1 MFLDNGNTMEN
12 VKQKYMFLY
21 LKTGGGHL
29 APAKA
34 VAGYFERYFPD
45 TSSVIL
51 VDGLKEAPEYS
62 RFILEDGYR
71 ILQNNA
77 KWSFEFLYAVN
88 KLSMFAKYNSTLV
101 SGRVIP
107 YIKQQILNEKPDKIV
122 IFHFFL
128 IKPVYAIIKKAK
140 LNIPVITVVTDPY
153 SAHPV
158 WFLNKKQK
166 MVVFSEQVK
175 QYAITQKI
183 KPNNINVFHFLLD
196 EKFSNPLNKDDIP
209 ILKQKYNIKANNK
222 TVLIVG
228 GGDGIPRGSIILT
241 KLIEANINANIIIV
255 CGKNNKLY
263 KFANKLKIKKDAQ
276 NLHIYGYV
284 DFIYDL
290 LNISDIVISKCGAS
304 TFMEILLSKKI
315 PVITDYIWEQE
326 KGNVDYLV
334 ENKMGIFEKKLKKLP
349 EIISK
354 LIEDEVYYSS
364 FINNIK
370 NAKIRNGLREFS
382 EFLHNY

>member
-1 MFLDNGNTMEN
+1 MDTK
-12 VKQKYMFLY
+12 KQKYMFFY

-34 VAGYFERYFPD
+34 VAGYLEKYYSND
-45 TSSVIL
+45 CSVIL

-62 RFILEDGYR
+62 RFIIEDGYR

-88 KLSMFAKYNSTLV
+88 KLSVFAKYNSTLV
-101 SGRVIP
+101 SGRVVP
-107 YIKQQILNEKPDKIV
+107 YIKKQILAELPDKIV

-128 IKPVYAIIKKAK
+128 IKPVYAILKKLK

-166 MVVFSEQVK
+166 MVVFSEKVK
-175 QYAITQKI
+175 EYALTQKI
-183 KPNNINVFHFLLD
+183 KPQNLEVFQFLLD
-196 EKFSNPLNKDDIP
+196 EKFSTPPDKNLIPPLKEKYLINNE
-209 ILKQKYNIKANNK
+209 LKTI
-222 TVLIVG
+222 LIVG
-228 GGDGIPRGSIILT
+228 GGDGIPRGSLILT
-241 KLIEANINANIIIV
+241 KLIEASVKANIIIV
-255 CGKNNKLY
+255 CGKNQKLF
-263 KFANKLKIKKDAQ
+263 KFASKIKLKKNVE
-276 NLHIYGYV
+276 NLHVYGYV

-334 ENKMGIFEKKLKKLP
+334 ENEMGIFEKKLKKLP
-349 EIISK
+349 EIISR
-354 LIEDEVYYSS
+354 LIEDKEYYNS
-364 FINNIK
+364 FINNINK
-370 NAKIRNGLREFS
+370 AGIKNGLKDFS
-382 EFLHNY
+382 EYLYNN

>member
-1 MFLDNGNTMEN
+1 MEN
-12 VKQKYMFLY
+12 KKQKYMFFY
-21 LKTGGGHL
+21 LRTGGGHL

-34 VAGYFERYFPD
+34 VANYLEKYYPNE
-45 TSSVIL
+45 TSVVL

-88 KLSMFAKYNSTLV
+88 KFPLFAQSNSALV
-101 SGRVIP
+101 SGRVVP
-107 YIKQQILNEKPDKIV
+107 YIQKQILSELPDKIV

-128 IKPVYAIIKKAK
+128 IKPVYSILKKHK

-166 MVVFSEQVK
+166 MVVFSNKVK
-175 QYAITQKI
+175 EFALSQKI
-183 KPNNINVFHFLLD
+183 KPQNIQVFQFLLD
-196 EKFSNPLNKDDIP
+196 EKFSNPINSNLVP
-209 ILKQKYNIKANNK
+209 SLKEKYNIDKKLK

-241 KLIEANINANIIIV
+241 KLIEAKINANIIIV
-255 CGKNNKLY
+255 CGKNEKLF
-263 KFANKLKIKKDAQ
+263 KFATKLKIKQ
-276 NLHIYGYV
+276 NIENLHVYGYV

-290 LNISDIVISKCGAS
+290 LNISDVVISKCGAS

-334 ENKMGIFEKKLKKLP
+334 ENNMGIFEKKLKKLP
-349 EIISK
+349 EIINR
-354 LIEDEVYYSS
+354 LITDENYYNS
-364 FINNIK
+364 FIKNINAAGIK
-370 NAKIRNGLREFS
+370 NGLKDFAEYLLKI
-382 EFLHNY
+382 

>member
-1 MFLDNGNTMEN
+1 MEN
-12 VKQKYMFLY
+12 KKQKYMFFY

-34 VAGYFERYFPD
+34 VANYMEKYFGED
-45 TSSVIL
+45 STVVL

-88 KLSMFAKYNSTLV
+88 KLSVFAKYNSLLV

-107 YIKQQILNEKPDKIV
+107 YIKKQILSEMPDKIV

-128 IKPVYAIIKKAK
+128 IKPVYAILRKAK
-140 LNIPVITVVTDPY
+140 LNIPVLTVVTDPY
-153 SAHPV
+153 SVHPV
-158 WFLNKKQK
+158 WFLNKKQR
-166 MVVFSEQVK
+166 MVVFSEKVK
-175 QYAITQKI
+175 EYAISQKI
-183 KPNNINVFHFLLD
+183 KPSNINVFHFLLD
-196 EKFSNPLNKDDIP
+196 EKFSEQPDKGIIP
-209 ILKQKYNIKANNK
+209 KLKQKYYINPNK
-222 TVLIVG
+222 KTILIVG
-228 GGDGIPRGSIILT
+228 GGDGIPRGHIIL
-241 KLIEANINANIIIV
+241 KRLIEAELNANIIIV
-255 CGKNNKLY
+255 CGKNQKLY
-263 KFANKLKIKKDAQ
+263 KFAEKLKLKEFAND
-276 NLHIYGYV
+276 LHVYGYV
-284 DFIYDL
+284 DFIYEL

-315 PVITDYIWEQE
+315 PIITDYIWEQE

-334 ENKMGIFEKKLKKLP
+334 ENEMGIFEKRLKKLP
-349 EIISK
+349 EIINR
-354 LIEDEVYYSS
+354 LIEDEEYYNS
-364 FINNIK
+364 FINNIT
-370 NAKIRNGLREFS
+370 NAGIRNGLREFS